1 MSPHRFG
8 STRMRAAALA
18 GFCLAT
24 AAFSGEAPSAPA
36 GAARQGW
43 LQLGLAE
50 TTLAGAKVYYEKVL
64 EPNLPTV
71 ERGLAKLR
79 DSKARAADL
88 LGRRREILAD
98 LNQILGVTDPNVEKQ
113 TKLFQQVATLYT
125 QTEMTF
131 YLVRGDTAKNFLRAG
146 GQLPDCTY
154 DRQTNTAN
162 YTPRIGARTDEKV
175 PEHWDFAIPV
185 PADRPFDQF
194 VGGTFDMLAQLFG
207 SFMTS
212 TAMHEITELTLLER
226 LRPTDP
232 YFRWFSDGFANAI
245 TCVLLEKYLGAEA
258 AQAFAAANDTSK
270 FRELEKELN
279 LRYWMGVSF
288 SVHADR
294 MPVQAENR
302 MDYARYAY
310 AMLEAQRLIQAHGL
324 DCVRRILDA
333 VRGKD
338 SRRGDDILAA
348 IQQVTGEDMEPRLGR
363 YQTFPTTTE
372 GIPKYVQAYQTAQEA
387 KNYEQMFVNVLRIM
401 ELRGDVFSV
410 NNLQSFHNAAL
421 LLFKMGYAQAG
432 DEVMQNAIALFSKS
446 PAPGG
451 REAAQEAFLLYALT
465 CDTPAKAEKI
475 ADELLKTHPT
485 NVSSLTVKMLTSL
498 RNKDL
503 AGAQERARQIRG
515 LAAEKS
521 PSYKTATAILAL
533 DPNRPSAQEKAGEP
547 K

>member
-1 MSPHRFG
+1 MGSHGFG
-8 STRMRAAALA
+8 STRRRAAAFVSL
-18 GFCLAT
+18 CLVT
-24 AAFSGEAPSAPA
+24 AAFCGEAPSAPA

-43 LQLGLAE
+43 LQLDLVE

-88 LGRRREILAD
+88 LVRQREILAD
-98 LNQILGVTDPNVEKQ
+98 LNQILGVTDPNVKKQ
-113 TKLFQQVATLYT
+113 TKLFQQVASLYT

-154 DRQTNTAN
+154 NRQTNTAN
-162 YTPRIGARTDEKV
+162 YNPRLGARAGEKV
-175 PEHWDFAIPV
+175 PERWDFAIPV

-194 VGGTFDMLAQLFG
+194 VGGTFDMLTRVFG
-207 SFMTS
+207 SYITGMALHETTEMT
-212 TAMHEITELTLLER
+212 LVDR

-245 TCVLLEKYLGAEA
+245 TCVLLEEYLGAEA
-258 AQAFAAANDTSK
+258 AQAFAGANDTSK

-279 LRYWMGVSF
+279 LRYWMGVDF
-288 SVHADR
+288 CVQADR
-294 MPVQAENR
+294 LPVPAENR
-302 MDYARYAY
+302 LEYARYAY

-324 DCVRRILDA
+324 DCVRQIMDA
-333 VRGKD
+333 ARGKD

-363 YQTFPTTTE
+363 YQTFPTAAE
-372 GIPKYVQAYQTAQEA
+372 GIPKYVQAYQTALEA
-387 KNYEQMFVNVLRIM
+387 KNYEQMLVNILRIM

-410 NNLQSFHNAAL
+410 NNLQSFHNVAL
-421 LLFKMGYAQAG
+421 FLFRMGHESVG
-432 DEVMQNAIALFSKS
+432 DEVMHNAIKLFSKA
-446 PAPGG
+446 PAPSGKA
-451 REAAQEAFLLYALT
+451 AAQEAFLLYALA
-465 CDTPAKAEKI
+465 CDNPAKADKI
-475 ADELLKTHPT
+475 ADELLKFDAR
-485 NVSSLTVKMLTSL
+485 NVPSLTVKMLMCL

-503 AGAQERARQIRG
+503 PGAKELARQIRSLTPEESRHYKLSAQV
-515 LAAEKS
+515 LAF
-521 PSYKTATAILAL
+521 
-533 DPNRPSAQEKAGEP
+533 DPNRPAGP
-547 K
+547 LP